1 MIILYGAGRI
11 GQQALSYFIDER
23 LRTKIK
29 YFAVSDPSQNKK
41 EIKGIPIVDIRSLQS
56 YQEEALVVL
65 AVGENLLPEL
75 KNTIE
80 GLQFQ
85 HVLSFQEILK
95 KEEALW

>member
-1 MIILYGAGRI
+1 MW
-11 GQQALSYFIDER
+11 
-23 LRTKIK
+23 
-29 YFAVSDPSQNKK
+29 
-41 EIKGIPIVDIRSLQS
+41 PIVDIRSLQS